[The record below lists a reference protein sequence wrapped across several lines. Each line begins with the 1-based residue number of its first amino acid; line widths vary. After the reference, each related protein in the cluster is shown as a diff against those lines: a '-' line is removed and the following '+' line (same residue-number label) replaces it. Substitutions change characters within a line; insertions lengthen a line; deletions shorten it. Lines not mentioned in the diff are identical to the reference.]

1 MTNLVLFSGNKVS
14 LDKRTAQA
22 AAAALRDSAEQGR
35 QGGDLP
41 EGGVYI
47 SFSGKMGQYQIG
59 QDKADADPN
68 ELWLINIYG
77 FERGWMCWKGGQPV
91 AKRFASIYSAP
102 VATPD
107 QTEHGP
113 FNAQRGEGWSI
124 AKAITLKS
132 VDTARQGYF
141 STSTKSAVNEFS
153 KLEAEVARR
162 LEAGE
167 PAWPLVM
174 LSKEKFTAQGQTNYK
189 PVLKVFGWIGHPQV
203 GELAKMATAEEMAGA
218 IDRLIEEADDMFK
231 RGVLSQDFDQVTEA
245 GATASESED
254 TGGADDFGDE
264 GQVDDAE
271 VVGEEGDEPTKEE
284 PKQTARTAASTPIRN
299 RGETQQA
306 QETTG
311 VQRRRARV

>member
-1 MTNLVLFSGNKVS
+1 MTNVALFSGNKVS

-47 SFSGKMGQYQIG
+47 SFSGKAGRYQIG
-59 QDKADADPN
+59 QDKEEADVN

-107 QTEHGP
+107 DTEHGP
-113 FNAQRGEGWSI
+113 FNTQRGEGWSI

-132 VDTARQGYF
+132 IDKARQGYF

-174 LSKEKFTAQGQTNYK
+174 LDKEKFTAQGQTNYK
-189 PVLKVFGWIGHPQV
+189 PILKAYGWIGHPQV
-203 GELAKMATAEEMAGA
+203 GQLSEFTSATEMAEN

-231 RGVLSQDFDQVTEA
+231 RGVLSQDFEQVTAAGTTIPEGEEA
-245 GATASESED
+245 
-254 TGGADDFGDE
+254 ADDGVE
-264 GQVDDAE
+264 DAE
-271 VVGEEGDEPTKEE
+271 TVEGDDFADEAVEEAKEE
-284 PKQTARTAASTPIRN
+284 PKREAPRAAAPVRN
-299 RGETQQA
+299 RAVTEQANTQD
-306 QETTG
+306 TTG
-311 VQRRRARV
+311 VQRRRARI